1 MTITQKVEQEDFDR
15 IVAGDKRDLRIADGA
30 AHTGDTLILEEWD
43 PDAHAYT
50 GRKLE
55 AVVTAV
61 RVLPAALEG
70 ASPESKDKRFDVI
83 QFEPKESKYSS
94 AS

>member
-1 MTITQKVEQEDFDR
+1 MTLTQKVEQEDFAR
-15 IVAGDKRDLRIADGA
+15 IVAGAKRDLRLADGA
-30 AHTGDTLILEEWD
+30 AHPGDTLILEEWD
-43 PDAHAYT
+43 PHAHAYT

-61 RVLPAALEG
+61 QALPAASEW
-70 ASPESKDKRFDVI
+70 ASPESKDKRYDVI
-83 QFEPKESKYSS
+83 QFEPKESKYSP